1 MAVAKWLLYIIGI
14 ILVLMGILG
23 YLGIP
28 YPALKDPAWHA
39 ALKIIIGLVALWGG
53 TKQSR
58 FCQLNSFFW
67 ALQKPKLYMVIPWE
81 C

>member
-28 YPALKDPAWHA
+28 FPALKDPA
-39 ALKIIIGLVALWGG
+39 
-53 TKQSR
+53 
-58 FCQLNSFFW
+58 
-67 ALQKPKLYMVIPWE
+67 
-81 C
+81 